1 MDKNKILELNEKIKS
16 TGLILEEGEEGLTLT
31 DGKMSLTADFS
42 NMARR
47 LTPGN
52 LQKEMLIKAARLK
65 SHPMPQTVLDA
76 TAGLGEDS
84 ILLAAAGF
92 KVVMYEYDP
101 VIAALLED
109 ALRRAK
115 REPLLE
121 SIVGRMELR
130 CQDSIEAMARLDFS
144 PDTVLLD
151 PMFPARQKSGLIK
164 KKFQLLQRLEA
175 PCTDERD
182 LLAAALATSCRR
194 IVVKRPI
201 KGALLA
207 GVKPDYS
214 LTGKAIRY
222 DCFSRELKSQEKFD
236 KENQ

>member
-1 MDKNKILELNEKIKS
+1 MDKQELYELNEKIKS
-16 TGLILEEGEEGLTLT
+16 TGLSLEERECGLTLT
-31 DGKMSLTADFS
+31 DGQLSLTADFS
-42 NMARR
+42 DMARR
-47 LTPGN
+47 LTAGN

-65 SHPMPQTVLDA
+65 SKPMPQLVLDA

-92 KVVMYEYDP
+92 NVVMYEYDP
-101 VIAALLED
+101 VIAALLAD
-109 ALRRAK
+109 ALKRAK
-115 REPLLE
+115 SDPWLG
-121 SIVGRMELR
+121 SVVARMELR
-130 CQDSIEAMARLDFS
+130 CQDSIEAMGHLDFS

-175 PCTDERD
+175 PCTNESD
-182 LLAAALATSCRR
+182 LLAAAEATSCRR
-194 IVVKRPI
+194 IVIKRPA

-222 DCFSRELKSQEKFD
+222 DCFSRF
-236 KENQ
+236 